1 MIEIHLVRAMDVRVV
16 PMRAKPDGVKNLSG
30 RLTGSSGLGQCAT
43 KTNLISPYTLMQK
56 KIDKSG

>member
-1 MIEIHLVRAMDVRVV
+1 MDVRVV